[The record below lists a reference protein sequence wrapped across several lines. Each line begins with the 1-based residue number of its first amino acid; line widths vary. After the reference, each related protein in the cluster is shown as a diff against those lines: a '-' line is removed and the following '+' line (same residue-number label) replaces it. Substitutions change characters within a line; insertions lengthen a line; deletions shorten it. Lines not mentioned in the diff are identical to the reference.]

1 MLTKMSIF
9 SIMRPMIKHNP
20 EVVQPYPATLIT
32 DHDMAEEMAW
42 AGKPLQVL
50 AYTAV
55 SLELNDKAAELRAEA
70 DEVEVNAG
78 RLYID
83 GKRAELDE
91 MTAQL
96 EAGYNGNVSNTT
108 ESERLD
114 AEKIDIWKLLTTEQ
128 GTKAKQEITRLA
140 GEFNRDEAEFDLVQS
155 RIVNELYELK
165 DVFKIMHTATKG
177 IDLGNPNKEFDPKRN
192 WDGSLKKT
200 RELELSGITL
210 ADAQA
215 LAMTNPEINE
225 WVWLTGEKDRA
236 VRYHAPVAY
245 VAGSRAFR
253 RMSDREDVSRV
264 ITFRPAVVIA

>member
-1 MLTKMSIF
+1 
-9 SIMRPMIKHNP
+9 MIKHSP
-20 EVVQPYPATLIT
+20 EELRSDPATRIT
-32 DHDMAEEMAW
+32 NRDMAEEMAW

-50 AYTAV
+50 ACKAV

-70 DEVEVNAG
+70 DEVEVSAG

-96 EAGYNGNVSNTT
+96 EAGSKDNSASNTT
-108 ESERLD
+108 ESELPEP
-114 AEKIDIWKLLTTEQ
+114 EKNDTWKLLTPEQ
-128 GTKAKQEITRLA
+128 RAKAKQEITRLA

>member
-1 MLTKMSIF
+1 MSIF

-96 EAGYNGNVSNTT
+96 EAGSKDNSASNTAK
-108 ESERLD
+108 SELPEP
-114 AEKIDIWKLLTTEQ
+114 EKNDTWKLLTPEQ

-140 GEFNRDEAEFDLVQS
+140 GEFERPEDEFDLIIS
-155 RIVNELYELK
+155 KIVDENDNVIA
-165 DVFKIMHTATKG
+165 DVFKVMHTATKG
-177 IDLGNPNKEFDPKRN
+177 IDLSNNPNKDYDPRRN
-192 WDGSLKKT
+192 WDSSVAETKRLN
-200 RELELSGITL
+200 LSGITL
-210 ADAQA
+210 EDAAA
-215 LAMTNPEINE
+215 LAAANPEINE
-225 WVWLTGEKDRA
+225 WVWLTGEAKRADR
-236 VRYHAPVAY
+236 RSAPIAY
-245 VAGSRAFR
+245 VYESLTGRGMRHRQIDYPYVA
-253 RMSDREDVSRV
+253 
-264 ITFRPAVVIA
+264 FRPAVVID